1 MSENWSWACVIG
13 SKTDKAGDVIIK
25 ASLDLSTC
33 PEAPYLGQVD
43 RYISPLNIKPRQDA
57 NNWTFEEFEERAAIM
72 EFDAG
77 LSRIDAETMALK
89 NFRDTITEGK
99 C

>member
-1 MSENWSWACVIG
+1 
-13 SKTDKAGDVIIK
+13 
-25 ASLDLSTC
+25 
-33 PEAPYLGQVD
+33 VD
-43 RYISPLNIKPRQDA
+43 RYISPLNIKPRHDA
-57 NNWTFEEFEERAAIM
+57 NNWAFEEFEERAAII

-89 NFRDTITEGK
+89 NFRDEITEGK